1 MKRTIQIP
9 DEVDE
14 QYAAAAALLGGKV
27 SVEEILS
34 AQLQQFAA
42 VRPTDRIIVVD
53 SRSRD
58 RLEQLLPGGS
68 LRDAADLTTRVDRL
82 AKVEIGE
89 VRVPFTV
96 TELEELAFR
105 ARRQGRKV
113 KDLVSDAVASFHDHY
128 FNYPDSRVCAECER
142 RKSQPAPPPPPGP
155 SVEHV
160 REEPAQPL
168 VDIAGKVAMERST
181 GQAPIIRP
189 IPNSPGRGVITGGAV
204 RK

>member
-1 MKRTIQIP
+1 MKRTIQLP
-9 DEVDE
+9 DEIDE
-14 QYAAAAALLGGKV
+14 QYEQVAAQLGGKV
-27 SVEEILS
+27 SVEEVMS
-34 AQLQQFAA
+34 AQLQQFAK

-53 SRSRD
+53 TRSRD

-68 LRDAADLTTRVDRL
+68 LRDAADLVSRVDRL

-142 RKSQPAPPPPPGP
+142 RKAASALSPPTPP
-155 SVEHV
+155 VEHV
-160 REEPAQPL
+160 RDEPPPPL
-168 VDIAGKVAMERST
+168 VDIAGKVALDRSA
-181 GQAPIIRP
+181 GIAPTIRP
-189 IPNSPGRGVITGGAV
+189 IPGSRAVITGGV
-204 RK
+204 VKR